1 MFDVA
6 GGADELVD
14 FGFATVT
21 RRFLRDRNDP
31 PPLRYGVAS
40 GHRRF
45 DGRRLGLGLT
55 DRDHLPG
62 VRPAQF
68 APADTSAA
76 FSDFREILVHIFF
89 GFFHLGSK
97 RRVEHLPWTIIG
109 SFNYVS

>member
-45 DGRRLGLGLT
+45 DGRRLGLVGDQL
-55 DRDHLPG
+55 
-62 VRPAQF
+62 AQERNQHDERNTIRLYF
-68 APADTSAA
+68 ARNSSTP
-76 FSDFREILVHIFF
+76 
-89 GFFHLGSK
+89 
-97 RRVEHLPWTIIG
+97 
-109 SFNYVS
+109 SFPST